1 MAEKKSLR
9 NRFLNW
15 LKADMRSTSFV
26 GGDQV
31 REKTRKYGPI
41 VGALWAFKC
50 WVVDTWA
57 GTEPYG
63 PHKESPSYIP
73 MPEEGT
79 AKLYDKQPR
88 LLRRRK

>member
-1 MAEKKSLR
+1 MGEKKSLS
-9 NRFLNW
+9 NRFRDW
-15 LKADMRSTSFV
+15 IKADMRSSGYL

-31 REKTRKYGPI
+31 REKTRKHGRV
-41 VGALWAFKC
+41 VGALWAIKC
-50 WVVDTWA
+50 WVLDTWA
-57 GTEPYG
+57 GTDPVG

-88 LLRRRK
+88 LLKRGK